1 MLLTNII
8 LLILLAS
15 GIFAGLDKLLIIT
28 LYIGIMVC
36 SEILN
41 RIADSIKADSK
52 LVSKVSKFFK
62 DKYEHTKLEQKLK
75 SIVYFVSFF
84 VWTAFIGELICLAAG
99 HGLSVEDSLN
109 SRLFCAGAYLIL
121 YFYSVFGIRS
131 TQKDEYTKT
140 LIPEAQW
147 YRMLQYL
154 SVYQFI
160 FAVFFIAMYYIDE
173 ETCYL
178 YNLFIIHDYSI
189 FVILA
194 YLFCLVCERLL
205 DNYRILSAHLNNKD
219 YKYEV
224 PFFVSIIAAS
234 RSFKHSLIKTFELI
248 SGVDLSKSEMAGY
261 IIDHVEPVT
270 IIALLIFWLLSSI
283 VIIPPDQEA
292 IFYRMGKIVG
302 NQSYKPGMHF
312 KMPWPFESMVLY
324 NPGQIKTLNIG
335 FTPDPEKKHIIW
347 SKVHSTENFFL
358 LVGDGVEIVAVDM
371 QLFYKVHDLY
381 KFVTKAQNPE
391 AYIEDLTYKLLTA
404 ATVSQNFDG
413 IVSQNRDSLISDLRK
428 KLQVEL
434 DKADLG
440 VTAVEIVILA
450 IHPPLEVAAEYEDVI
465 SAQIDK
471 QMYVLKANTESIH
484 KLRMKEAFGIN
495 TEYNAHAYAATT
507 VANAIGEAKSFE
519 SRIIG
524 YETDPELEQFR
535 LKLDSLQK
543 MAKTK
548 NLYVIDKSFMR
559 ANDRI
564 LLNLQN

>member
-1 MLLTNII
+1 MLLTNTI
-8 LLILLAS
+8 LLILLGS

-28 LYIGIMVC
+28 LYIGILVC
-36 SEILN
+36 SELLN
-41 RIADSIKADSK
+41 RIAGSIRTDSK
-52 LVSKVSKFFK
+52 LVTQTSKFFK
-62 DKYEHTKLEQKLK
+62 DKYELAKIEKNLK
-75 SIVYFVSFF
+75 SVLYFVSFL
-84 VWTAFIGELICLAAG
+84 VWGGLIAEIICLAAG
-99 HGLSVEDSLN
+99 HGLSVEDPLN
-109 SRLFCAGAYLIL
+109 SRLFCAGTYLIL

-131 TQKDEYTKT
+131 TQKDEHSKT

-160 FAVFFIAMYYIDE
+160 FALYFIAMNYIDE
-173 ETCYL
+173 ETCYI
-178 YNLFIIHDYSI
+178 YKLFVIHDYSI

-205 DNYRILSAHLNNKD
+205 DNYRILSAHLNNKVS
-219 YKYEV
+219 KYEV

-261 IIDHVEPVT
+261 IIDHIEPVT

-283 VIIPPDQEA
+283 VIVPPDQEA
-292 IFYRMGKIVG
+292 VFYRMGKIVG
-302 NQSYKPGMHF
+302 SQAYKPGMHI
-312 KMPWPFESMVLY
+312 KMPWPFESMVLH
-324 NPGQIKTLNIG
+324 NPAQVKTMNIG
-335 FTPDPEKKHIIW
+335 FTPDPEKKHLIW
-347 SKVHSTENFFL
+347 SKAHSKENFFL

-371 QLFYKVHDLY
+371 QLYYKVHDLY
-381 KFVTKAQNPE
+381 KYVTKIQNPE
-391 AYIEDLTYKLLTA
+391 AYIEALTYKLLTQ
-404 ATVSQNFDG
+404 ATVSQTFDG
-413 IVSQNRDSLISDLRK
+413 IVSLNRDSLISDLRK
-428 KLQVEL
+428 NLQTEL
-434 DKADLG
+434 DKADIG

-450 IHPPLEVAAEYEDVI
+450 IHPPLEVSTEYEDVI

-471 QMYVLKANTESIH
+471 QMLILKEKRESLNR
-484 KLRMKEAFGIN
+484 LRMKEAFAIN
-495 TEYNAHAYAATT
+495 TELTAKAYAETT

-559 ANDRI
+559 VNDRI
-564 LLNLQN
+564 MLNLQN